1 MERSDGRAASDNW
14 RVWANCADS
23 NCLIRTV
30 NLWLREHN
38 GVREAIVVLNLWPHP
53 AVFSGVHLH
62 PQ

>member
-30 NLWLREHN
+30 NLWLREH
-38 GVREAIVVLNLWPHP
+38 GDPSAFFVP
-53 AVFSGVHLH
+53 AEKLPGKFSAAARFHDS
-62 PQ
+62 